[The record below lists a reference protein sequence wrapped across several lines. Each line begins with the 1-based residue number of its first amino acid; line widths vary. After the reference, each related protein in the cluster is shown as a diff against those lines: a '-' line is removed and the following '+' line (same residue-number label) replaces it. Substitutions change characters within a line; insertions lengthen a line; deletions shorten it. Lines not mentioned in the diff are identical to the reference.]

1 MQEFADALTHRHGV
15 HIRLQAEKGLEALHP
30 AMKIRYELLLI
41 YKLMLRLLV
50 EESNAPDTLVQL
62 DQNRGLLQLNIYSG
76 GIKIDPRNSR
86 SIRLLE
92 EAKSRAAVV
101 RGTLDWQSDEKG
113 TAILFICPSIF

>member
-1 MQEFADALTHRHGV
+1 
-15 HIRLQAEKGLEALHP
+15 
-30 AMKIRYELLLI
+30 MKIRYELLLI

-76 GIKIDPRNSR
+76 GTKIDPRNSR

-113 TAILFICPSIF
+113 TAILFICPSTF